1 MTGAGRFI
9 TYPEMPDPHCSF
21 SKTAELLLKAV
32 SLLTVLVIMGCSP
45 PESDAAPPAPSVT
58 VAPVQER
65 TIQDFVV
72 FTGRT
77 EAVESVDIR
86 ARVSGYLTETKFKD
100 GQEVKKGD
108 VLFVID
114 PRPYQA
120 DEERAKAEY
129 DQAQADLQLSGIEYT
144 RASELRKKNT
154 ISASDFDAKAAAYLK
169 SQSRLASAKAS
180 WDTTKLNL
188 EFTTIRSPI
197 NGRTSRAAVTQGNLV
212 TPDMKAP
219 LTVVVS
225 TDPMYAYA
233 EVDERQLM
241 RYVRLNQA
249 AAESG
254 TLKDEPETPIEL
266 QLADEQGFPHLGLI
280 DFADNRVNVETGTIT
295 IRGVFDNK
303 TSLLGPG
310 LFVRLRFPGGDKYQS
325 LLVPQESIGTD
336 QGQKFV
342 FVVNLDGIVDYR
354 RIEPGA
360 LQEDGWRAVKGNLK
374 AGEKVIVDG
383 LIKARVGEKVETS
396 PWEAEAA
403 TPAVTPSPSPVK

>member
-1 MTGAGRFI
+1 
-9 TYPEMPDPHCSF
+9 MPDLHCSLF
-21 SKTAELLLKAV
+21 QGINVLPRAVTSLAVLLML
-32 SLLTVLVIMGCSP
+32 GCGSEDSTP
-45 PESDAAPPAPSVT
+45 PPQAPSVT
-58 VAPVQER
+58 VATVEER

-86 ARVSGYLTETKFKD
+86 ARVSGYLADTKFQD

-114 PRPYQA
+114 PRLYQA

-129 DQAQADLQLSGIEYT
+129 DQAQADLQLAGIEYT

-154 ISASDFDAKAAAYLK
+154 ISAADFDAKAAAYLK

-180 WDTTKLNL
+180 WDTAKLNL

-197 NGRTSRAAVTQGNLV
+197 DGRTSRAAVTQGNLI
-212 TPDMKAP
+212 TPDMKEP

-225 TDPMYAYA
+225 TNPMYAYA
-233 EVDERQLM
+233 EIDERQFM

-249 AAESG
+249 AAEAG
-254 TLKDEPETPIEL
+254 TLEDEPETPIEL
-266 QLADEQGFPHLGLI
+266 QLADEQEFPHLGRI
-280 DFADNRVNVETGTIT
+280 DFADNRINQETGTIT
-295 IRGVFDNK
+295 IRGVFENK
-303 TSLLGPG
+303 DRILGPG

-325 LLVPQESIGTD
+325 LVVPQESIGTD

-342 FVVNLDGIVDYR
+342 FGVNEDGVVDYR
-354 RIEPGA
+354 RVEPGA
-360 LQEDGWRAVKGNLK
+360 LQEDGWRAVKGNLTV
-374 AGEKVIVDG
+374 GEKVIVDG
-383 LIKARVGEKVETS
+383 LIKARAGEKVETS
-396 PWEAEAA
+396 PWVPEAT
-403 TPAVTPSPSPVK
+403 TPDATPSPAP